1 MTMEEVK
8 KNLRENKYKPEF
20 LPVPPIRRYPD
31 DHVFD
36 ETKSV
41 VWHREEVI
49 RRNEEYVQ
57 AKKLNR
63 EREHNM
69 DILFSS
75 DLREALKTDYGFS
88 SAQVEFIYQN
98 AYEEGHANGYYEV
111 LYEAEKLADLVTEFM
126 KL

>member
-1 MTMEEVK
+1 M
-8 KNLRENKYKPEF
+8 
-20 LPVPPIRRYPD
+20 
-31 DHVFD
+31 
-36 ETKSV
+36 
-41 VWHREEVI
+41 VWNREEVI
-49 RRNEEYVQ
+49 RRNDEYVQ

>member
-8 KNLRENKYKPEF
+8 KNLQENKYKPEL
-20 LPVPPIRRYPD
+20 LPVPPACRYSAN
-31 DHVFD
+31 HVFD
-36 ETKSV
+36 EMKSV
-41 VWHREEVI
+41 VWNREEVI

-69 DILFSS
+69 DVLFSS

-88 SAQVEFIYQN
+88 SAQAEFIYQN

-111 LYEAEKLADLVTEFM
+111 LYEAGKLADLVTGFM

>member
-1 MTMEEVK
+1 MTMNEVK
-8 KNLRENKYKPEF
+8 QNITDGKYKTTC
-20 LPVPPIRRYPD
+20 VPKFRRYP
-31 DHVFD
+31 VGYIFD
-36 ETKSV
+36 ETQSV
-41 VWHREEVI
+41 VWNREEVI

-69 DILFSS
+69 DVLFSS

-88 SAQVEFIYQN
+88 SAQAEFIYQN

-111 LYEAEKLADLVTEFM
+111 LYEAEKLADLVTGFM